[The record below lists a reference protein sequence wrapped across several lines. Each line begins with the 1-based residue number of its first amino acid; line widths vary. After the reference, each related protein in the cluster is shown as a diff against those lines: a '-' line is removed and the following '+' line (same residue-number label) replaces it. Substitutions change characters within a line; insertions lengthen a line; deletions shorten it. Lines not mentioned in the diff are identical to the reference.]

1 MLFLRADI
9 DFSFYL
15 NSCLTF
21 VILLHSYVI
30 LPSNCHFYTLYFF
43 ISTASFPA
51 EIKASLPFILNLL
64 RSMHVL
70 LLSSRII
77 LTIKD
82 KLKNPKSMNQALSSI
97 LKHTS
102 LVGCFRVSIIPTETT
117 QRSERRTSR
126 IHWRYKKK
134 INGKFYLI

>member
-1 MLFLRADI
+1 MSFCHIHMLFFLQ
-9 DFSFYL
+9 
-15 NSCLTF
+15 T
-21 VILLHSYVI
+21 VIFIH
-30 LPSNCHFYTLYFF
+30 YFF
-43 ISTASFPA
+43 ISAASFPV

-97 LKHTS
+97 LKYTP

-134 INGKFYLI
+134 INGKCYLI